1 MENLPTYEESV
12 ATGTMYPNLNPY
24 YPYAMQYNPSFP
36 FNPYGLQVPPNQ
48 VPFNIQQPQPQ
59 PQPHQQQSLLVS
71 SNPPFASIPTS
82 AFAPTAPPQATSPQ
96 ATSPQATSPQATAPQ
111 TETSTE
117 NSSDNQKQE
126 MLSSNQPATVPL
138 NPMFMYNP
146 GSFQNYS

>member
-48 VPFNIQQPQPQ
+48 VLFNIQQ

-82 AFAPTAPPQATSPQ
+82 AFAPTAPPQAT
-96 ATSPQATSPQATAPQ
+96 APQATAPQ